1 MIKITDIEKTIE
13 EEKIDFLNRA
23 IKIIKNKQI
32 RLIAKQLLIKNV
44 NLLDIMEVTELT
56 SDEIRSIAKKVSVKL
71 NEVTQQEL
79 ILDTVNK
86 EIKKIHED
94 CSLRVAEIM
103 LEEKEELLKIMK
115 YTGLTREEI
124 SNLNTE
130 LQN

>member
-1 MIKITDIEKTIE
+1 MIKITDIEKIIE
-13 EEKIDFLNRA
+13 EEKIDFLNKAVR
-23 IKIIKNKQI
+23 IIKNKQI
-32 RLIAKQLLIKNV
+32 RLIAKQLLIKNI

-56 SDEIRSIAKKVSVKL
+56 SDEIRGIAKKVSVKL

-79 ILDTVNK
+79 TLDTVNK

-124 SNLNTE
+124 SNLNTDI
-130 LQN
+130 QN

>member
-23 IKIIKNKQI
+23 IRIIKNKQI

-71 NEVTQQEL
+71 NEVTQQEM

>member
-13 EEKIDFLNRA
+13 EEKIDFLNKAMR
-23 IKIIKNKQI
+23 IIKNKQI
-32 RLIAKQLLIKNV
+32 RVIAKQLLIKNI

-124 SNLNTE
+124 SNLNTDI
-130 LQN
+130 QS

>member
-23 IKIIKNKQI
+23 IRIIKNKQI

>member
-23 IKIIKNKQI
+23 IRIIKNKQI

-130 LQN
+130 FQN

>member
-94 CSLRVAEIM
+94 CSLRLAEIM

>member
-23 IKIIKNKQI
+23 IRIIKNKQI

-71 NEVTQQEL
+71 NEVTQQEM

-124 SNLNTE
+124 NNLNTE

>member
-13 EEKIDFLNRA
+13 EEKIDFLNKAVR
-23 IKIIKNKQI
+23 IIKNKQI
-32 RLIAKQLLIKNV
+32 RLIAKQLLIKNI

-115 YTGLTREEI
+115 YTGLTRKEI
-124 SNLNTE
+124 SNLNTDI
-130 LQN
+130 QS